1 VYDNNGQL
9 ISVELDSWYR
19 LPAEE
24 RLLGGELQS
33 SPSESRPHTAQHNIG
48 VGVDMKPT
56 AKPLKQLLM
65 GRRKFLSGAAA
76 LGVGAGL
83 SAPAI
88 ASRVAAEEIA
98 EIAWRDR
105 DLPFIGTEETY
116 STDELI
122 AKIAFN
128 DDHAEFLKSLGL
140 SDLGSSR
147 ISAMDDAGLN
157 VQILSVHT
165 PGVQNIPGREGIDFA
180 YRLNKTI
187 ANGPMVTYP
196 GRFQAFATLPLQDPA
211 ASADELERAV
221 REDGFVGAMTN
232 GHIGNK
238 FLDHPD
244 FEPVLARAEALG
256 VPIYLHPGF
265 PPKEVFDIY
274 YRITRPGYNEDN
286 QDYIFSGS
294 GYGWHQE
301 VLTQALRMI
310 MTGSFDR
317 FPKLKIIIGHMGEG
331 LPFYFE
337 RILEDLG
344 EVTERSLEKPI
355 GQYFTDNFWFTTSA
369 FPRSDLLHLLL
380 KHVNVDRVMFAT
392 DYPFADMKQ
401 QTDWFRAVHLP
412 REAKEKIA
420 FRNAE
425 KLFGI
430 KVVRHKGPRPRP
442 R

>member
-1 VYDNNGQL
+1 M
-9 ISVELDSWYR
+9 E
-19 LPAEE
+19 
-24 RLLGGELQS
+24 
-33 SPSESRPHTAQHNIG
+33 
-48 VGVDMKPT
+48 
-56 AKPLKQLLM
+56 
-65 GRRKFLSGAAA
+65 RRKFLSGAAA

-83 SAPAI
+83 SASAVI
-88 ASRVAAEEIA
+88 SNAAAAERSD
-98 EIAWRDR
+98 IAWRDQ
-105 DLPFIGTEETY
+105 DLRFIGTEETY

-122 AKIAFN
+122 AQIAFN
-128 DDHAEFLKSLGL
+128 DDHAEYLKSTGL
-140 SDLGSSR
+140 TDLGSGR
-147 ISAMDDAGLN
+147 IAAMDDAGIN

-165 PGVQNIPGREGIDFA
+165 PGVQNVPGREGIDFA

-196 GRFQAFATLPLQDPA
+196 GRFQAFATLPLQDPE

-232 GHIGNK
+232 GHIGKK

-244 FEPVLARAEALG
+244 FEPVLARAETLG

-274 YRITRPGYNEDN
+274 YRITRPGYNEDY

-301 VLTQALRMI
+301 VLMQALRMI

-331 LPFYFE
+331 FPFYFE

-355 GQYFTDNFWFTTSA
+355 GHYFTDNFWFTTSA

-380 KHVNVDRVMFAT
+380 KYISVDRVMFAT

-430 KVVRHKGPRPRP
+430 NIKESCSRHRGRTQHRTWCPPDR
-442 R
+442 

>member
-1 VYDNNGQL
+1 
-9 ISVELDSWYR
+9 
-19 LPAEE
+19 
-24 RLLGGELQS
+24 
-33 SPSESRPHTAQHNIG
+33 
-48 VGVDMKPT
+48 MKPT
-56 AKPLKQLLM
+56 AKPMKPALM
-65 GRRKFLSGAAA
+65 ERRKFLSSAAA

-88 ASRVAAEEIA
+88 ASRAAAEETA

-122 AKIAFN
+122 AKIALN

-140 SDLGSSR
+140 AELGSSR
-147 ISAMDDAGLN
+147 IAAMDNAGIN

-165 PGVQNIPGREGIDFA
+165 PGVQNMPGREGIDFA

-196 GRFQAFATLPLQDPA
+196 GRFQAFATLPLQDPE

-232 GHIGNK
+232 GHIGKK
-238 FLDHPD
+238 FLDDPD

-274 YRITRPGYNEDN
+274 YRITRPGYNEDY

-294 GYGWHQE
+294 GLGWHQE
-301 VLTQALRMI
+301 VLVQALRMI

-331 LPFYFE
+331 FPFYFE

-380 KHVNVDRVMFAT
+380 KYISVDRVMFAT

-401 QTDWFRAVHLP
+401 QTDWFRSVKLP

-430 KVVRHKGPRPRP
+430 KVVRHKGQRPRP

>member
-1 VYDNNGQL
+1 
-9 ISVELDSWYR
+9 
-19 LPAEE
+19 
-24 RLLGGELQS
+24 
-33 SPSESRPHTAQHNIG
+33 
-48 VGVDMKPT
+48 MKPI
-56 AKPLKQLLM
+56 ANSLKQLLM

-88 ASRVAAEEIA
+88 ASRAAPEETA

-140 SDLGSSR
+140 SELGSSR
-147 ISAMDDAGLN
+147 IAAMDNAGLN

-165 PGVQNIPGREGIDFA
+165 PGVQNMPGREGIDFA

-196 GRFQAFATLPLQDPA
+196 GRFQAFATLPLQNPE

-238 FLDHPD
+238 FLDHSD

-265 PPKEVFDIY
+265 PPKEVFDLY
-274 YRITRPGYNEDN
+274 YRITRPGYNDDN

-301 VLTQALRMI
+301 VLMQALRMI

-331 LPFYFE
+331 FPFYFE

-355 GQYFTDNFWFTTSA
+355 GHYFTDNFWFTTSA

-380 KHVNVDRVMFAT
+380 KYINIDRVMFAT

-401 QTDWFRAVHLP
+401 QTDWFRAVKLP

-425 KLFGI
+425 KLFGV
-430 KVVRHKGPRPRP
+430 KVVRHKEPRPRP

>member
-1 VYDNNGQL
+1 
-9 ISVELDSWYR
+9 
-19 LPAEE
+19 
-24 RLLGGELQS
+24 
-33 SPSESRPHTAQHNIG
+33 
-48 VGVDMKPT
+48 MKPT
-56 AKPLKQLLM
+56 AKPIKPALM
-65 GRRKFLSGAAA
+65 ERRKFLSSAAA

-88 ASRVAAEEIA
+88 ASRAAAEETA

-122 AKIAFN
+122 AKIALN

-140 SDLGSSR
+140 AELGSSR
-147 ISAMDDAGLN
+147 IAAMDNAGIN

-165 PGVQNIPGREGIDFA
+165 PGVQNMPGREGIDFA

-196 GRFQAFATLPLQDPA
+196 GRFQAFATLPLQDPE

-232 GHIGNK
+232 GHIGEK

-274 YRITRPGYNEDN
+274 YRITRPGYNEDY

-294 GYGWHQE
+294 GLGWHQE
-301 VLTQALRMI
+301 VLVQALRMI

-331 LPFYFE
+331 FPFYFE

-380 KHVNVDRVMFAT
+380 KYISVDRVMFAT

-401 QTDWFRAVHLP
+401 QTDWFRSVKLP

-430 KVVRHKGPRPRP
+430 KVVRHKGQRPRP

>member
-1 VYDNNGQL
+1 M
-9 ISVELDSWYR
+9 E
-19 LPAEE
+19 
-24 RLLGGELQS
+24 
-33 SPSESRPHTAQHNIG
+33 
-48 VGVDMKPT
+48 
-56 AKPLKQLLM
+56 
-65 GRRKFLSGAAA
+65 RRKFLSGAAA

-83 SAPAI
+83 SASAVI
-88 ASRVAAEEIA
+88 SNAAAEETA
-98 EIAWRDR
+98 KIAWRDR

-128 DDHAEFLKSLGL
+128 DDHAEYLKSTGL
-140 SDLGSSR
+140 TDLGSGR
-147 ISAMDDAGLN
+147 IAVMDNAGINL
-157 VQILSVHT
+157 QILSVHT
-165 PGVQNIPGREGIDFA
+165 PGVQNVPGREGIDFA

-196 GRFQAFATLPLQDPA
+196 GRFQAFATLPLQDPQ

-369 FPRSDLLHLLL
+369 FPRNDLLHLLL